1 MRPTL
6 AQLCSRAGCSQ
17 ATASR
22 VLNGTTFVS
31 PDVRERVLCATHE
44 LGYVPKRAR
53 RPQAIPALAGQP
65 VVDIV
70 FHRHTPV
77 ERLAFQDGRLTV
89 APPADVPR
97 DALLAEDR
105 RLSDAFYRHIID
117 GAVEELG
124 RHGCKAALQA
134 NKDLRAPPF
143 LAELNRPDQR
153 GVLLVGEYSPD
164 LDAFVRQFRQPLA
177 LVDLMCG
184 SWPDVVTIDNRGGM
198 QAVVQHLAELGHRHV
213 GYVGGLSNPS
223 LVERRNVFLWHAREA
238 GLTVRPEWCCACS
251 EQIAGAVA
259 SVQPMLR
266 SSRRP
271 TALVCCNDCAAFGV
285 LRAAEACGLAVPR
298 QLSVVGFDDVDP
310 AALVTPAL
318 TTVHVPMIQMGRV
331 GVRLLLTQEAA
342 WPHPATGGCEARVRT
357 HLVVRETTAQAR
369 RQRDGIKSR
378 NGKNRKR
385 GGAR

>member
-1 MRPTL
+1 VRPTL

-31 PDVRERVLCATHE
+31 PDVRERVLCATRE
-44 LGYVPKRAR
+44 LGYVPKCAR
-53 RPQAIPALAGQP
+53 RTPRAPAPAGQP

-70 FHRHTPV
+70 FHRHTPA
-77 ERLAFQDGRLTV
+77 ERLAFQDGHLTV
-89 APPADVPR
+89 EPPSDVPL
-97 DALLAEDR
+97 DALLTEGR

-124 RHGCKAALQA
+124 RHGCKAVLQA
-134 NKDLRAPPF
+134 NKDLKAPTM
-143 LAELNRPDQR
+143 LADLNRPDQR

-164 LDAFVRQFRQPLA
+164 LELFVRQLRQPLA
-177 LVDLMCG
+177 LVDLMCDG
-184 SWPDVVTIDNRGGM
+184 WPDVVTIDNRGGM

-213 GYVGGLSNPS
+213 GYVGGASNPS
-223 LVERRNVFLWHAREA
+223 LVERRTMFLWHAQEA

-251 EQIAGAVA
+251 EQIADAAARVL
-259 SVQPMLR
+259 PMLHR
-266 SSRRP
+266 KRRP

-318 TTVHVPMIQMGRV
+318 TTVHVPMVQLGRV
-331 GVRLLLTQEAA
+331 AVRLLLTQEAA
-342 WPHPATGGCEARVRT
+342 WPHPANGGCEARVRT
-357 HLVVRETTAQAR
+357 HLVVRGTTAQVR
-369 RQRDGIKSR
+369 
-378 NGKNRKR
+378 
-385 GGAR
+385 